1 MNQSMTMNKMLIKL
15 DNAHADIR
23 RHEDELRRLG
33 RECAPMVHGHPS
45 IRRRIK
51 NDLQPQINKLNQ
63 EIRSLKEANG
73 ATSSAGLE
81 RHALHEMQKQIGQ
94 GDRIVLN
101 SDRRR
106 YGDNFPQ
113 TGGSGFVWT
122 GIFE

>member
-1 MNQSMTMNKMLIKL
+1 MTMNKMLIKL

-94 GDRIVLN
+94 GD
-101 SDRRR
+101 
-106 YGDNFPQ
+106 Q
-113 TGGSGFVWT
+113 TVF
-122 GIFE
+122 

>member
-1 MNQSMTMNKMLIKL
+1 MTMNKMLIKL

-81 RHALHEMQKQIGQ
+81 RHALHEMQKQIGF
-94 GDRIVLN
+94 GDRILGLGLGLGLFWV
-101 SDRRR
+101 
-106 YGDNFPQ
+106 
-113 TGGSGFVWT
+113 GFGWSLIGYLTCILLIV
-122 GIFE
+122 

>member
-1 MNQSMTMNKMLIKL
+1 MTMNKMLIKL

-81 RHALHEMQKQIGQ
+81 RHALHEMQKQIGL
-94 GDRIVLN
+94 GDHK
-101 SDRRR
+101 
-106 YGDNFPQ
+106 
-113 TGGSGFVWT
+113 
-122 GIFE
+122 

>member
-1 MNQSMTMNKMLIKL
+1 MTMNKMLIKL

-81 RHALHEMQKQIGQ
+81 RHALHEMQKQIGL
-94 GDRIVLN
+94 GDRILGLGLGLFWV
-101 SDRRR
+101 
-106 YGDNFPQ
+106 
-113 TGGSGFVWT
+113 GFGWSLIGYLTRILLIV
-122 GIFE
+122 